1 MSGSQVAV
9 VKRPQPGPGVH
20 ADHERLHPPPVTARS
35 LPQPQ
40 HVIRLGQRGRHNR
53 TRIAG
58 QDLGRQRP
66 GEALMAVQQA
76 GVDTPCAVTEQ
87 PLHDLMGHEGRNEPA
102 EDDLERL
109 AAVRVASVPLER

>member
-1 MSGSQVAV
+1 
-9 VKRPQPGPGVH
+9 
-20 ADHERLHPPPVTARS
+20 
-35 LPQPQ
+35 
-40 HVIRLGQRGRHNR
+40 
-53 TRIAG
+53 
-58 QDLGRQRP
+58 
-66 GEALMAVQQA
+66 MAVQQA